1 MWGILSPSGE
11 RAPGCGSLLPTIL
24 VHKSIPLTVLSISS
38 LLGCA
43 YAQEPVAGST
53 AAEQEP
59 AAETGPASVYPQAP
73 EGAPPV
79 YKVEGAV
86 AKKPEEMKPY
96 RDLIP
101 GTKVGFD
108 LLPIPAGKFLLGSPE
123 SEDDRKSDEGPQVQ
137 VQIEPF
143 WMGKFEVTWD
153 EYQIFQFK
161 LDQQQRDKGSV
172 KPGPN
177 DPWADAVSRP
187 TPPYVPMDFN
197 MGIHGYP
204 AICMTQF
211 AAKQYCKWLSQKTGR
226 FYRLPTEAEWEY
238 ACRAGTTTAYSFG
251 DELDNIED
259 YAWFFDNADDQYQKV
274 GQKKPNPWG
283 LHDMHGNVSEWVLDR
298 YSKEGYGDFATL
310 AGDGGKPLIGPMRTP
325 KGLYPRVVRGGSWDD
340 DPDRLRSAARIY
352 SRKDWKVQDPQL
364 PKSIWYHTDANFVG
378 FRIVRP
384 LKQPTLAEMA
394 AYWDADIDDVLAIQ
408 EKQRRGGR

>member
-1 MWGILSPSGE
+1 M
-11 RAPGCGSLLPTIL
+11 LPIIL

-43 YAQEPVAGST
+43 HAQEAAAGSPVADSAVEQEPVVDPIP
-53 AAEQEP
+53 AEQEP
-59 AAETGPASVYPQAP
+59 AAEIEQASVYPEAP
-73 EGAPPV
+73 DGPPPV
-79 YKVEGAV
+79 YRIEGAV

-96 RDLIP
+96 RDVIL

-108 LLPIPAGKFLLGSPE
+108 LLPIPGGKFLLGSPE

-143 WMGKFEVTWD
+143 WMGKYEVTWD
-153 EYQIFQFK
+153 EYQVFQFK
-161 LDQQQRDKGSV
+161 LDQQLRDKGAV

-197 MGIHGYP
+197 MGINGYP

-238 ACRAGTTTAYSFG
+238 ACRGGTTTAYSFG
-251 DELDNIED
+251 DDLDELED
-259 YAWFFDNADDQYQKV
+259 YAWFFDNADDKYQKV
-274 GQKKPNPWG
+274 GLKKPNPWG

-310 AGDGGKPLIGPMRTP
+310 AGDGAKPLIGPMRTP

-384 LKQPTLAEMA
+384 LKQPTLEEMA
-394 AYWDADIDDVLAIQ
+394 FYWDADIDEVRAIQ
-408 EKQRRGGR
+408 EKQRLGGR